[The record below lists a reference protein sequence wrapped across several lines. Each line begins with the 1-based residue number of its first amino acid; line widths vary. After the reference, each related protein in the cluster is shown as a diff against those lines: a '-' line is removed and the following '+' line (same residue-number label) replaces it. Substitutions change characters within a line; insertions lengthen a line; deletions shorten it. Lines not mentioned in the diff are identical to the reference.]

1 MNRILIKFCCQRYFY
16 CSKTRYLKKKL
27 CSVCVKYVLFKEM
40 ELERIIFELK
50 IQEIILYETFSTKQ
64 NSMKLLSVKENDEM

>member
-1 MNRILIKFCCQRYFY
+1 M
-16 CSKTRYLKKKL
+16 
-27 CSVCVKYVLFKEM
+27 KYVLFKEM